1 MRLYAGY
8 EQEINFRGTGKRQRG
23 ALVD

>member
-23 ALVD
+23 AVVD